1 MNSEDRRK
9 ARRARREAQREA
21 KRKER
26 NRDITL
32 ENMASMNTLYKAHKE
47 ARRGISWKNACQRYE
62 IHWLTN
68 IVRQHDGL
76 MAGGEIG
83 CRSRHIRIYE
93 RGKPREIDAPIY
105 EDKVTQKA
113 LAQYALIPAIEPTL
127 IEWNSANRK
136 NKGILHALKHLRES
150 MAKHY
155 REHGSEGYIL
165 LMDYK
170 SYFASIDHE
179 IAKEVIRRNVED
191 KRIVRLASNL
201 MDAQGEGLGLGSE
214 PNQIVAVSLP
224 NPIDHFITQNCGM
237 KLYGRYMD
245 DSWVI
250 GESKAEL
257 EVILGLVRERCRD
270 LKITL
275 NEKKTRIVKLSHGF
289 TICKKIVYY
298 GENGKVV
305 IKPNRDSIVRER
317 KLIRGHA
324 RLITKGEMTKE
335 DAAISYQSWRGWQSH
350 FNAATAVAAM
360 DAYYSKRIGSL

>member
-1 MNSEDRRK
+1 MNSEERRK
-9 ARRARREAQREA
+9 ARRARREARREA
-21 KRKER
+21 KRRKR
-26 NRDITL
+26 NENITL
-32 ENMASMNTLYKAHKE
+32 ENMVSMNALYKAHKE
-47 ARRGISWKNACQRYE
+47 ARRGISWKNACQNYE

-68 IVRQHDGL
+68 IVRQHDEI
-76 MAGGEIG
+76 MAGGDIG

-113 LAQYALIPAIEPTL
+113 LAQFALVPAIEPTL

-136 NKGILHALKHLRES
+136 GKGALHALKHLRTA
-150 MAKHY
+150 MAEHY

-179 IAKEVIRRNVED
+179 VAKDVIRRNVVDE
-191 KRIVRLASNL
+191 RIVRLASNL

-214 PNQIVAVSLP
+214 PNQIVAVAIP
-224 NPIDHFITQNCGM
+224 NPIDHFITQNCAM

-257 EVILGLVRERCRD
+257 EVILGLVRERCRE

-289 TICKKIVYY
+289 TICKKLVYY

-305 IKPNRDSIVRER
+305 MKPSRDSIVRER

-324 RLITKGEMTKE
+324 RLIAKGEMTKE
-335 DAAISYQSWRGWQSH
+335 DAGISFQSWRGWQSH
-350 FNAATAVAAM
+350 FDAATAVASM
-360 DAYYSKRIGSL
+360 DAYYKGRIGSL